1 MKTIRRICYIIT
13 AILLAFIVFVI
24 GVYIHVKSNEH
35 EQVIQSPNTGAYGAD
50 AIGYAITHTV
60 GDVDLPDLTVEYA
73 DDTAKLLGADVPFIA
88 ISDDDRY
95 IVECVVAGE
104 AGGHSY
110 ELMKAVAQCM
120 AVSMDIEGMTADEL
134 RAAHQYSGWNP
145 GFEKADSA
153 AWALVEAAVSDVFD
167 HGNLTT
173 YSLIQ
178 YFYNP
183 EHGGSSFH
191 EQMHYVMTIDGVRF
205 FSRVEV

>member
-1 MKTIRRICYIIT
+1 MKTIRRICWTIT
-13 AILLAFIVFVI
+13 AILLAFILFVI
-24 GVYIHVKSNEH
+24 GVYIHVKRNEQ
-35 EQVIQSPNTGAYGAD
+35 EQVVQNPNTGAYGAD
-50 AIGYAITHTV
+50 VGAAAIYLEPTDPI
-60 GDVDLPDLTVEYA
+60 
-73 DDTAKLLGADVPFIA
+73 KLLGVDVPFIA
-88 ISDDDRY
+88 ISDADRY
-95 IVECVVAGE
+95 TIECVVAGE

-120 AVSMDIEGMTADEL
+120 AVSMDIEDLTADEL
-134 RAAHQYSGWNP
+134 RVAHGYYGWNP
-145 GFEKADSA
+145 GLEQADPA

-167 HGNLTT
+167 HGNLPT

-183 EHGGSSFH
+183 EHGGSDFH

>member
-1 MKTIRRICYIIT
+1 MKTIRRTCYIIT
-13 AILLAFIVFVI
+13 AILLAFIVFTI
-24 GVYIHVKSNEH
+24 GVYVHVKSNEP
-35 EQVIQSPNTGAYGAD
+35 EQVIQSPNTGAYGAYTG
-50 AIGYAITHTV
+50 AMGIY
-60 GDVDLPDLTVEYA
+60 LEPN
-73 DDTAKLLGADVPFIA
+73 DDIRFLGSDVPFIEL
-88 ISDDDRY
+88 DDADRY
-95 IVECVVAGE
+95 TIECVVAGE

-120 AVSMDIEGMTADEL
+120 AVSMDIEDMTANEL
-134 RAAHQYSGWNP
+134 RMAHGYYGWNP
-145 GFEKADSA
+145 GLEQSDPA

-167 HGNLTT
+167 HGNFPT

-183 EHGGSSFH
+183 EHGGGGFH

>member
-1 MKTIRRICYIIT
+1 MKTIRRICYIVT
-13 AILLAFIVFVI
+13 AILLAFIVFTI
-24 GVYIHVKSNEH
+24 GVYIHAKRNEP

-50 AIGYAITHTV
+50 VGAAAIYLEPTDPI
-60 GDVDLPDLTVEYA
+60 
-73 DDTAKLLGADVPFIA
+73 KLLGADVPFIA
-88 ISDDDRY
+88 ISDADRY

-120 AVSMDIEGMTADEL
+120 AVSMEIEGMTADEL
-134 RAAHQYSGWNP
+134 RVAHGYYGWNP
-145 GFEKADSA
+145 GLEQADPA

-167 HGNLTT
+167 HGNFPT

-183 EHGGSSFH
+183 EHGGSEFH
-191 EQMHYVMTIDGVRF
+191 ESMHYVMTIDGVRF

>member
-1 MKTIRRICYIIT
+1 MKTIRRICWTIT

-24 GVYIHVKSNEH
+24 GVYIHVKH
-35 EQVIQSPNTGAYGAD
+35 TEQEQMVQSPNTGAYGAYTG
-50 AIGYAITHTV
+50 AMGIYLEPT
-60 GDVDLPDLTVEYA
+60 
-73 DDTAKLLGADVPFIA
+73 DDIRFLGADVPFIA
-88 ISDDDRY
+88 LDDADRY
-95 IVECVVAGE
+95 TIECVVAGE

-134 RAAHQYSGWNP
+134 RVAHGYYGWNP
-145 GFEKADSA
+145 GLEQTDPA
-153 AWALVEAAVSDVFD
+153 AWAMVKAAVSDVFD
-167 HGNLTT
+167 HGNLVT

-191 EQMHYVMTIDGVRF
+191 EQMHYVMTIDNVRF
-205 FSRVEV
+205 FSGVAM

>member
-13 AILLAFIVFVI
+13 AILLAFIVFII
-24 GVYIHVKSNEH
+24 GVYIHVKRNESK
-35 EQVIQSPNTGAYGAD
+35 QVVLSPNTGAYDAD
-50 AIGYAITHTV
+50 VRAAAIYLEPHDPIK
-60 GDVDLPDLTVEYA
+60 E
-73 DDTAKLLGADVPFIA
+73 LGADVPFIEL
-88 ISDDDRY
+88 DDADRY
-95 IVECVVAGE
+95 TIECVVAGE

-134 RAAHQYSGWNP
+134 RVAHGYYGWNP
-145 GFEKADSA
+145 GLEQADPA

-167 HGNLTT
+167 HGNFST

-183 EHGGSSFH
+183 EHGGGEFH
-191 EQMHYVMTIDGVRF
+191 ERMHYVMTIDGVRF